1 MNQADIRDLSSSV
14 FNNGKFVEVV
24 LALDRWGESTVTA
37 QQLATQLRL
46 NHDLVKKVLVRLSS
60 ASLVKSQERIG
71 GKRGALPYEVQR
83 GLEWNALV
91 ALATALAGEGTAGAT
106 DRRSPGP
113 AIIR

>member
-91 ALATALAGEGTAGAT
+91 ALATALAGEGAAGAT